1 MALRRRISAIRLQ
14 AEFPLKQPKADR
26 CERDDF
32 RRRETQIWVK
42 MQRVTAAG
50 KPVLAIYPGSFDPVT
65 NGHLDLIGRGA
76 KIFDRLVVA
85 VLRNMEKDPLFD
97 VSERLEM
104 LREVTRPWPN
114 VEVDV
119 FQGLLMDYARQ
130 KNAQVVLRGIRA
142 ISDYEYE
149 LQMALMNRKLEP
161 RIETVF
167 MMPAE
172 AYSYL
177 SSRLVREIARL
188 GGAVK
193 DLVPPAVEE
202 RLKAKVS

>member
-1 MALRRRISAIRLQ
+1 
-14 AEFPLKQPKADR
+14 
-26 CERDDF
+26 
-32 RRRETQIWVK
+32 
-42 MQRVTAAG
+42 MQRVTDAAR
-50 KPVLAIYPGSFDPVT
+50 PVLAIYPGSFDPVT
-65 NGHLDLIGRGA
+65 NGHLDLIGRSA
-76 KIFDRLVVA
+76 RIFDRLTVA
-85 VLRNMEKDPLFD
+85 VLRNMEKDPLFT

-104 LREVTRPWPN
+104 LREVTQPWPN

-188 GGAVK
+188 GGPVK
-193 DLVPPAVEE
+193 DLVPAAVEE
-202 RLKAKVS
+202 RLKAKVT